1 MSEAVI
7 HQARL
12 AAAHDGEAELIVAL
26 RFSNGATDEV
36 TLDEPSARALMQF
49 CQAQRVEDLIGKEW
63 QAVRDALMAGWNRYN
78 NS

>member
-1 MSEAVI
+1 MSDAVI

-26 RFSNGATDEV
+26 RFANGAIDEV

-49 CQAQRVEDLIGKEW
+49 CQAQSVDDLIGKNW
-63 QAVRDALMAGWNRYN
+63 QVVRDALTAGWNRYN
-78 NS
+78 K